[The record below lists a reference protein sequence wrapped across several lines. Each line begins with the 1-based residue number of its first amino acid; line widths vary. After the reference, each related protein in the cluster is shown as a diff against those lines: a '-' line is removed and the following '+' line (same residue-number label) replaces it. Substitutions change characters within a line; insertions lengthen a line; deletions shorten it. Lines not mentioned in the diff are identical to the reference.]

1 MEEIEPD
8 ETTDNP
14 TVEPDET
21 PEATEAAELQ
31 LTDIQSLDDVKNLL
45 SDGFNKLRD
54 SSADEIKAGAL
65 KVGNRFFKAFRKLV
79 DGD

>member
-1 MEEIEPD
+1 MVDQSEQ
-8 ETTDNP
+8 TTDNP

-21 PEATEAAELQ
+21 PEAAEATELQ
-31 LTDIQSLDDVKNLL
+31 LTDIESLDDVKTIL
-45 SDGFNKLRD
+45 SDGFDKLRD
-54 SSADEIKAGAL
+54 SSVDEIKAGAL